1 MNLKVQCAR
10 IGWTRKKIG
19 RLRMLWIADIEYG
32 DSVAEG
38 MTDIGVS
45 AVHHNLYA
53 IAPAALI
60 AMTDKF
66 DIP

>member
-1 MNLKVQCAR
+1 MHLKVQCAR
-10 IGWTRKKIG
+10 VGWTRKKVD
-19 RLRMLWIADIEYG
+19 RLRMRWIADIEYG

-45 AVHHNLYA
+45 AVHHNLNA
-53 IAPAALI
+53 VAPTALI
-60 AMTDKF
+60 AMTDEF

>member
-1 MNLKVQCAR
+1 
-10 IGWTRKKIG
+10 
-19 RLRMLWIADIEYG
+19 MLWIADIEYG

-60 AMTDKF
+60 TMTDEF
-66 DIP
+66 DIS